1 MKWSDKF
8 FIPVSG
14 RSSSPHYIYSMKVL
28 EHEIC
33 IVGAG
38 PGGVMA
44 ALFLAKAGI
53 PSLIIDQAKFPR
65 DKICG
70 DALSAKC
77 ADILQKLNP
86 DILPDFKK
94 HDFQISSDG
103 VNFVA
108 PNLEVLRLKF
118 GGSGPGNKKVGGFI
132 AKRFDLDHY
141 LFQLMAQEPLITVL
155 EETPAQQFT
164 RMDDGWQ
171 IQTPDIRIQT
181 KLLLDAS
188 GAQSAFARHHAGIQK
203 EENHFSAGLR
213 VYYKNVKGMDPD
225 NFIELHFL
233 KELLPG
239 YFWIFPLPN
248 GEANVGIGVRSDVV
262 RKRRMNLK
270 TELKKII
277 EEHPV
282 ISKRF
287 EGATPIDTVRGY
299 GLPLGSKQ
307 RKLSGDQYL
316 LLGDA
321 ASLIDPFT
329 GEGIGNAMIS
339 GMKAAEIILAARAK
353 GIYDAEA
360 LAGYDAAIYR
370 RLGKEFAIS
379 TKFLELVRY
388 QWLFNFI
395 VRKANRNATLRET
408 MGCMFESVDLRRKL
422 KNPLFFL
429 KLLFG
434 RD

>member
-1 MKWSDKF
+1 
-8 FIPVSG
+8 
-14 RSSSPHYIYSMKVL
+14 MKVL

-86 DILPDFKK
+86 EILPDFKK
-94 HDFQISSDG
+94 QDFQISSDG

-141 LFQLMAQEPLITVL
+141 LFQRMAQEPLITVL
-155 EETPAQQFT
+155 EETPAQQFIRT
-164 RMDDGWQ
+164 ADGWH
-171 IQTPDIRIQT
+171 IQTPDIRIET

-203 EENHFSAGLR
+203 EEIHFSAGLR
-213 VYYKNVKGMDPD
+213 VYYKDVKGMDPD

-287 EGATPIDTVRGY
+287 EGATPIDSVRGY

-339 GMKAAEIILAARAK
+339 GMKAAEIILAARTK
-353 GIYDAEA
+353 GNYHAES

-379 TKFLELVRY
+379 TKFLQLVRY

-422 KNPLFFL
+422 KNPLFYL

>member
-1 MKWSDKF
+1 
-8 FIPVSG
+8 
-14 RSSSPHYIYSMKVL
+14 MKVL

-86 DILPDFKK
+86 EILPDFKK
-94 HDFQISSDG
+94 QDFQISSDG

-141 LFQLMAQEPLITVL
+141 LFQRMAQEPLITVL
-155 EETPAQQFT
+155 EETPAQQFIRT
-164 RMDDGWQ
+164 ADGWH
-171 IQTPDIRIQT
+171 IQTPDIRIET

-203 EENHFSAGLR
+203 EEIHFSAGLR
-213 VYYKNVKGMDPD
+213 AYYKDVKGMDPD

-287 EGATPIDTVRGY
+287 EGATPIDSVRGY

-339 GMKAAEIILAARAK
+339 GMKAAEIILAARTK
-353 GIYDAEA
+353 GNYHAES

-379 TKFLELVRY
+379 TKFLQLVRY

-422 KNPLFFL
+422 KNPLFYL

>member
-1 MKWSDKF
+1 
-8 FIPVSG
+8 
-14 RSSSPHYIYSMKVL
+14 
-28 EHEIC
+28 
-33 IVGAG
+33 
-38 PGGVMA
+38 
-44 ALFLAKAGI
+44 
-53 PSLIIDQAKFPR
+53 
-65 DKICG
+65 
-70 DALSAKC
+70 
-77 ADILQKLNP
+77 
-86 DILPDFKK
+86 
-94 HDFQISSDG
+94 
-103 VNFVA
+103 
-108 PNLEVLRLKF
+108 
-118 GGSGPGNKKVGGFI
+118 
-132 AKRFDLDHY
+132 
-141 LFQLMAQEPLITVL
+141 
-155 EETPAQQFT
+155 
-164 RMDDGWQ
+164 
-171 IQTPDIRIQT
+171 
-181 KLLLDAS
+181 
-188 GAQSAFARHHAGIQK
+188 
-203 EENHFSAGLR
+203 
-213 VYYKNVKGMDPD
+213 MDPD

-287 EGATPIDTVRGY
+287 KGATPIDSVRGY

-339 GMKAAEIILAARAK
+339 GMKAAEIILAARTK
-353 GIYDAEA
+353 GNYHAET

-379 TKFLELVRY
+379 TKFLQLVRY

-422 KNPLFFL
+422 KNPLFYL